1 MGEKTSRGAKALIQI
16 LGIALIGA
24 GIMLALI
31 AIFIYLVMEEKI

>member
-1 MGEKTSRGAKALIQI
+1 MGEKTSRGEKTLIQI

>member
-1 MGEKTSRGAKALIQI
+1 LIQI

>member
-1 MGEKTSRGAKALIQI
+1 MGEKTSRGAKVLIQI

-31 AIFIYLVMEEKI
+31 AIFIYFVMEEKI